1 MTMFNSRSQA
11 VLSGKTGV
19 QSRKLLKGGYG
30 GRMVKEGFTGEVFSD
45 LGLDGEQDFDGWG
58 GRDRM

>member
-11 VLSGKTGV
+11 VLSGTTGM

-30 GRMVKEGFTGEVFSD
+30 GNMVKEGFMGEVCSD
-45 LGLDGEQDFDGWG
+45 QGLDG
-58 GRDRM
+58 